1 MDFVRGFG
9 RPKRR
14 GFRDAAGKGPN
25 LLNRGRLVSVA
36 LGLRLILTA
45 SWAFA
50 ADAAIPPVPDYQV
63 GQIAEVDVVTPVAL
77 TVLDAEET
85 DRLRQRVAGD
95 APPVYRYLPTAGE
108 EAVAAL
114 RRRLREQRAWFQ
126 AALERDY
133 RRSRLNRATVD
144 HPSFTR
150 YVAWLREQNSS
161 LPPVPRLVQAWALGE
176 PDDTLQAELTDR
188 LKTLLARFIVD
199 ETPPAGPTPAN
210 RARLVPV
217 RQVEAELDLGKAGTR
232 GFECA
237 RADLC
242 ALPEA
247 QAVLQRGFP
256 SDEQAAAR
264 FLAEFVRPNCFLD
277 PALSQQLREGLA
289 AATLATVRYEAGQVI
304 VRRNEVV
311 DTRARAALDAL
322 ASRRAAGQKRVAL
335 AAARWDRVQSGLDR
349 LDEWGARLRA
359 RAATLA
365 SRDVVVLAVLALL
378 PAGGLWWRSRRH
390 AARRWRTPRP
400 ASDPTAYTAVVN
412 PARNET
418 TFLPARRS
426 PPATVTWAAAPTPAL
441 PDAPVPAQG
450 GPPTN
455 WREQMSAAEHRAEE
469 LMSMVRAGLA
479 PHLAR
484 HLADK
489 LVRELMA
496 QRTALLQAH
505 RAAEQEIG
513 VVEARFT
520 TLEKQLCQALD
531 LHERRLRQL
540 QADLAAKTEENRRLL
555 QVLAAAPR
563 PVEADKAAEP
573 ASLN

>member
-1 MDFVRGFG
+1 M
-9 RPKRR
+9 
-14 GFRDAAGKGPN
+14 
-25 LLNRGRLVSVA
+25 A
-36 LGLRLILTA
+36 LGLRLTA
-45 SWAFA
+45 TAVWAFA
-50 ADAAIPPVPDYQV
+50 AGAAIPPVPDYQI
-63 GQIAEVDVVTPVAL
+63 GQIAEVDVVTPVGL

-85 DRLRQRVAGD
+85 ERLRQRMARE

-161 LPPVPRLVQAWALGE
+161 LPPVPKLVQAWALGE

-188 LKTLLARFIVD
+188 LKTLMARFVVD
-199 ETPPAGPTPAN
+199 ETPPASPTPAN
-210 RARLVPV
+210 RARLLPV
-217 RQVEAELDLGKAGTR
+217 RQPDAELDLGKAGTR

-264 FLAEFVRPNCFLD
+264 LLAEFVRPNCFLD

-289 AATLATVRYEAGQVI
+289 AAALATVRYEAGQVI

-359 RAATLA
+359 RAATLT
-365 SRDVVVLAVLALL
+365 SRDVVVLAALALL
-378 PAGGLWWRSRRH
+378 PAGGLWWQSRRR

-418 TFLPARRS
+418 IFLPARRS
-426 PPATVTWAAAPTPAL
+426 PQPTVTWAATPTAAVPA
-441 PDAPVPAQG
+441 AAGPAQG

-489 LVRELMA
+489 LVRELIA

-513 VVEARFT
+513 LVEARFA

-531 LHERRLRQL
+531 LHEQRLRQL
-540 QADLAAKTEENRRLL
+540 QGDLAAKTEENRRLL
-555 QVLAAAPR
+555 QVLAASPR